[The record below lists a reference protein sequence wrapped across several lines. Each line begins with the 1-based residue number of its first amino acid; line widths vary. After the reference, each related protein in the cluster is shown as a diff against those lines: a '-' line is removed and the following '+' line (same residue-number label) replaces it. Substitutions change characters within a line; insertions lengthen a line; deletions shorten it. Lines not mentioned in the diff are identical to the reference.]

1 MSAILLDITKNHYMS
16 EAVHSNYQIEGS
28 RNKSLARRFL
38 VWTRFHRRQMSWWY
52 SPSLHHY
59 PKSQRRGELSPCWV
73 IVAAFRV
80 CTCHNFLSDSVADN
94 RLGWLG
100 TNRPG
105 PRVRAVDQHNTDTH
119 QDTEV
124 STPLSS
130 HYLFLFGKKKWKV
143 PIYSALKVI
152 CSLILSLKV
161 WHMSLLSLVKFTV
174 W

>member
-1 MSAILLDITKNHYMS
+1 MRIYWLLAKYIDIWKMDGYLCCCNLYLDNASKCNRHYCTVVRKTSIIDGNTSRQFSSFRLDECNVPPAILLDITKNHYMS

-94 RLGWLG
+94 RLAGW
-100 TNRPG
+100 G
-105 PRVRAVDQHNTDTH
+105 PTG
-119 QDTEV
+119 
-124 STPLSS
+124 P
-130 HYLFLFGKKKWKV
+130 
-143 PIYSALKVI
+143 ALE
-152 CSLILSLKV
+152 
-161 WHMSLLSLVKFTV
+161 
-174 W
+174 